1 MSRKRKTSH
10 TSGLYRTRVT
20 VGRDADGE
28 PIRKALYARTA
39 EELESKAAKLRAA
52 RGLGV
57 AVTDGKS
64 SWQYWAQLWLNL
76 KRPDVGKSQAT
87 NCATAVKHLAPLN
100 EIKMSE
106 VRPMHVRRI
115 VQQMYESG
123 YGKRTVQLIISVA
136 GQIGKLAKKNNACA
150 VNVIEDVRAPKDAPV
165 TERKP
170 ISAEEE
176 KLLWNVKPIPPKT
189 KSDAERA
196 ARLPEARMFALIQLC
211 CGLRREEAAA
221 LKWDNVNLRAGTV
234 TVDSAVDF
242 KGGAIKKPK
251 SNAGFRT
258 VPVPDK
264 LLPALRE
271 WKKHQWASRALQDR
285 LWVFPGRHGYLTE
298 AEFAR
303 MWGILLDAI
312 NGIDIGQR
320 IAFGKQRA
328 KNLGIVSTG
337 ARLHMPR
344 RYEFTSHQLRHT
356 FASNALAA
364 GIDVKT
370 LQVMLGHS
378 TPIMS
383 LRYAHAL
390 NGSMELAR
398 QKLNEYDSFKESN
411 GVNSVQKGQ

>member
-100 EIKMSE
+100 AIKMSE

-115 VQQMYESG
+115 VQQMYENG

-196 ARLPEARMFALIQLC
+196 ARVPEARMFALVQLN

-221 LKWDNVNLRAGTV
+221 ADERGERADAEGLDGEEPQV
-234 TVDSAVDF
+234 EQRVPRAALDEDE
-242 KGGAIKKPK
+242 GDQ
-251 SNAGFRT
+251 AGDRQREQSEDQRRENFYRT
-258 VPVPDK
+258 FFV
-264 LLPALRE
+264 
-271 WKKHQWASRALQDR
+271 
-285 LWVFPGRHGYLTE
+285 
-298 AEFAR
+298 
-303 MWGILLDAI
+303 
-312 NGIDIGQR
+312 
-320 IAFGKQRA
+320 
-328 KNLGIVSTG
+328 
-337 ARLHMPR
+337 
-344 RYEFTSHQLRHT
+344 
-356 FASNALAA
+356 
-364 GIDVKT
+364 
-370 LQVMLGHS
+370 
-378 TPIMS
+378 
-383 LRYAHAL
+383 
-390 NGSMELAR
+390 
-398 QKLNEYDSFKESN
+398 
-411 GVNSVQKGQ
+411 